1 MARKPAS
8 PRSSQRLN
16 RTQVIL
22 LFLTLALG
30 FLITAGIIDLRR
42 FGLDPSLFGIETPPT
57 PTVSG
62 YTGGMT
68 VYFTTPSLVYPDIPR
83 NRVTPPYLRDM
94 LNDIANARQSIDL
107 ATFEYTLQPLAEAL
121 VTAHQRGVAV
131 RLALDRESLED
142 PVDAK
147 FAGMIEAA
155 GIPISWEDTTAFLHS
170 KFIIIDAKIVWT
182 GSWNATINDTYR
194 NNNNLLRI
202 TIPALVENYRVEF
215 EELAAGRFGN
225 SKQATT
231 PFSRITTAQATIE
244 NYFTPRER
252 PAARIVEMINGARR
266 SVLFM
271 AFSFTND
278 EIARAMIARQ
288 QAGVPVRGVFE
299 RRNAGGVGSD
309 FGMLRDGG
317 VEVLEDG
324 NCYTMHHKVI
334 IIDERIVI
342 TGSYNFTTRAERTND
357 ENLLIIDD
365 PKLAAEYLA
374 EFERVF
380 EQARNPTRCQS

>member
-1 MARKPAS
+1 M
-8 PRSSQRLN
+8 
-16 RTQVIL
+16 
-22 LFLTLALG
+22 
-30 FLITAGIIDLRR
+30 
-42 FGLDPSLFGIETPPT
+42 
-57 PTVSG
+57 
-62 YTGGMT
+62 
-68 VYFTTPSLVYPDIPR
+68 
-83 NRVTPPYLRDM
+83 
-94 LNDIANARQSIDL
+94 
-107 ATFEYTLQPLAEAL
+107 
-121 VTAHQRGVAV
+121 
-131 RLALDRESLED
+131 RLALDRESLAD

-147 FAGMIEAA
+147 FAGIVEEA
-155 GIPISWEDTTAFLHS
+155 GIPVSWEDTTAFLHS
-170 KFIIIDAKIVWT
+170 KFIIIDNKIVWT

-202 TIPALVENYRVEF
+202 TMPEIVENYRVEF
-215 EELAAGRFGN
+215 EEMAAGRFGN
-225 SKQATT
+225 SKRATT
-231 PFSRITTAQATIE
+231 PFSRITTAQGTIE

-252 PAARIVEMINGARR
+252 PAARIVELINGARR
-266 SVLFM
+266 SVYFM
-271 AFSFTND
+271 AFSFTSD
-278 EIARAMIARQ
+278 EIAGAMIARQ

-342 TGSYNFTTRAERTND
+342 TGSYNFTARAERTND

>member
-1 MARKPAS
+1 MARRKPAS
-8 PRSSQRLN
+8 SSSRSLN
-16 RTQVIL
+16 RIQIIL

-30 FLITAGIIDLRR
+30 FLVTAGIIDLRR
-42 FGLDPSLFGIETPPT
+42 FGIDPALFGIESQPKPD
-57 PTVSG
+57 VSG
-62 YTGGMT
+62 EIA
-68 VYFTTPSLVYPDIPR
+68 VYFTTPSLVYPDVPR
-83 NRVTPPYLRDM
+83 NRVTPPYLRDI
-94 LNDIANARQSIDL
+94 LNDITQAQQSIDL
-107 ATFEYTLQPLAEAL
+107 ATFEYTLQPVAEAL
-121 VTAHQRGVAV
+121 VAAHQRGVRV

-147 FAGMIEAA
+147 FAGIIGDA
-155 GIPISWEDTTAFLHS
+155 GIPISWEETTAFLHS
-170 KFIIIDAKIVWT
+170 KFIIIDDRIVWT
-182 GSWNATINDTYR
+182 GSWNVTINDTYR

-202 TIPALVENYRVEF
+202 TIPSLVENYRVEF
-215 EELAAGRFGN
+215 AEMAAGRFGN

-231 PFSRITTAQATIE
+231 PFSRITTDQAIIE

-252 PAARIVEMINGARR
+252 PAARIVALINSARR
-266 SVLFM
+266 SVNFM
-271 AFSFTND
+271 AFSFTSD
-278 EIARAMIARQ
+278 EIAGAMIERQ

-299 RRNAGGVGSD
+299 RRNAEGTGSE
-309 FGMLRDGG
+309 FGPLREGG

-342 TGSYNFTTRAERTND
+342 TGSYNFTARAERTND

-365 PKLAAEYLA
+365 PTLAAAYMA

-380 EQARNPTRCQS
+380 AQARNPTRCQS

>member
-1 MARKPAS
+1 MARRKPAS
-8 PRSSQRLN
+8 SSSRSLN
-16 RTQVIL
+16 RIQIIL

-30 FLITAGIIDLRR
+30 FLVTAGIIDLRR
-42 FGLDPSLFGIETPPT
+42 FGIDPALFGIESQPKPD
-57 PTVSG
+57 VSG
-62 YTGGMT
+62 EIA
-68 VYFTTPSLVYPDIPR
+68 VYFTTPSLVYPDVPR
-83 NRVTPPYLRDM
+83 NRVTPPYLRDI
-94 LNDIANARQSIDL
+94 LNDITQAQQSIDL
-107 ATFEYTLQPLAEAL
+107 ATFEYTLQPVAEAL
-121 VTAHQRGVAV
+121 VAAHQRGVRV

-147 FAGMIEAA
+147 FAGIIGDA
-155 GIPISWEDTTAFLHS
+155 GIPISWEETTAFLHS
-170 KFIIIDAKIVWT
+170 KFIIIDDRIVWT
-182 GSWNATINDTYR
+182 GSWNVTINDTYR

-202 TIPALVENYRVEF
+202 TIPSLVENYRVEF
-215 EELAAGRFGN
+215 AEMAAGRFGN

-231 PFSRITTAQATIE
+231 PFSRITTDQAIIE

-252 PAARIVEMINGARR
+252 PAARIVALINSARR
-266 SVLFM
+266 SVNFM
-271 AFSFTND
+271 AFSFTSD
-278 EIARAMIARQ
+278 EIAGAMIERQ

-299 RRNAGGVGSD
+299 RRNAEGTGSE
-309 FGMLRDGG
+309 FGPLREGG

-342 TGSYNFTTRAERTND
+342 TGSYNFTARAERTND

-365 PKLAAEYLA
+365 PTLAATYMA

-380 EQARNPTRCQS
+380 AQARNPTRCQS

>member
-62 YTGGMT
+62 HTEGMT

-94 LNDIANARQSIDL
+94 LNDIANARQSIDM

-121 VTAHQRGVAV
+121 VAAHQRGVAV

-147 FAGMIEAA
+147 FAGIVEAA
-155 GIPISWEDTTAFLHS
+155 GIPVSWEDTTAFLNS
-170 KFIIIDAKIVWT
+170 KFIIIDNKIVWT

-194 NNNNLLRI
+194 NNNNLLRM

-215 EELAAGRFGN
+215 EEMASGRFGN
-225 SKQATT
+225 SKQVTT

-278 EIARAMIARQ
+278 EIAGAMIARQ

-334 IIDERIVI
+334 IIDEHIVI

>member
-8 PRSSQRLN
+8 SRSPQRLN
-16 RTQVIL
+16 RTQIIL

-42 FGLDPSLFGIETPPT
+42 FELDPSLLGIETPPT

-62 YTGGMT
+62 QMGGMT
-68 VYFTTPSLVYPDIPR
+68 VYFTTPSLVYPDVPR
-83 NRVTPPYLRDM
+83 NRVTPPHLRDI
-94 LNDIANARQSIDL
+94 LNDIAQARQSIDM

-121 VTAHQRGVAV
+121 VAAHQRGVKV

-147 FAGMIEAA
+147 FAGIVEDA
-155 GIPISWEDTTAFLHS
+155 GIPVSWEDSPAFLHS
-170 KFIIIDAKIVWT
+170 KFIIIDNKIVWT

-202 TIPALVENYRVEF
+202 TIPEIVENYRVEF
-215 EELAAGRFGN
+215 AEMAAGRFGN
-225 SKQATT
+225 SKQAKT
-231 PFSRITTAQATIE
+231 PFSRIATAQATIE

-252 PAARIVEMINGARR
+252 PAARIVELISGARQ

-271 AFSFTND
+271 AFAFTSD
-278 EIARAMIARQ
+278 EIAGAMIARQ

-299 RRNAGGVGSD
+299 RRNVGGTGSD
-309 FGMLRDGG
+309 FGRLRDGG

-334 IIDERIVI
+334 IIDGRIVI
-342 TGSYNFTTRAERTND
+342 TGSYNFTARAERTND

-380 EQARNPTRCQS
+380 EQARNPPRCQS

>member
-225 SKQATT
+225 SKQVTT

>member
-342 TGSYNFTTRAERTND
+342 TGSYNFTIRAERTND

>member
-8 PRSSQRLN
+8 PRSPQRLN

-62 YTGGMT
+62 HMGGMT

-83 NRVTPPYLRDM
+83 NRVTPPYLRDI
-94 LNDIANARQSIDL
+94 LNDIAQARQSIDM

-121 VTAHQRGVAV
+121 VAAHQRGVNV
-131 RLALDRESLED
+131 RLALDRESLAD

-147 FAGMIEAA
+147 FAGIVEDA

-170 KFIIIDAKIVWT
+170 KFIIIDNKIVWT

-202 TIPALVENYRVEF
+202 TMPEIVENYRVEF
-215 EELAAGRFGN
+215 EEMAAGRFGN

-252 PAARIVEMINGARR
+252 PAARIIELINSARR

-278 EIARAMIARQ
+278 EIAGAMIARR

-309 FGMLRDGG
+309 FGMLRD
-317 VEVLEDG
+317 
-324 NCYTMHHKVI
+324 
-334 IIDERIVI
+334 
-342 TGSYNFTTRAERTND
+342 
-357 ENLLIIDD
+357 
-365 PKLAAEYLA
+365 
-374 EFERVF
+374 
-380 EQARNPTRCQS
+380 